1 MAVSGSTVD
10 GREISPV
17 HLREA
22 AENFNPDVYAARVNV
37 EHYLSPC
44 PSSEFSAMGDVT
56 ALSTEDITE
65 GPLAGRT
72 ALYAEIEPTER
83 MKQLIADGKKI
94 YSSIELHPQF
104 SVNGRA
110 YLVGLAMTD
119 TPASLGTERLKFT
132 AQQRQV
138 VMTFNSIQ
146 GEAPLISEAIE
157 SEIIE
162 MAEQRQ
168 EEGTQWFN
176 RVMGIIGRG
185 RKADDA
191 SFSRIQEAVEGVATS
206 QVDIIDRFNVLET
219 RHQQDRQKIT
229 SLTTE
234 LTALKENC
242 ARRTAIR
249 RTASPQRAQPPTSW
263 LTSDKTKEQIFYES
277 GDVRYYPQ
285 QAGLLYGAAGVA

>member
-1 MAVSGSTVD
+1 MANEKKTSRKKFRVAVSGSTVD

-83 MKQLIADGKKI
+83 MKQLVADGKKI

-132 AQQRQV
+132 AQQRQA
-138 VMTFNSIQ
+138 VMKFNSVQ

-206 QVDIIDRFNVLET
+206 QADIIDRFNALET
-219 RHQQDRQKIT
+219 RHQQDSQKIT
-229 SLTTE
+229 LLTTE
-234 LTALKENC
+234 LTALKEKL
-242 ARRTAIR
+242 RTQDGDLQNR
-249 RTASPQRAQPPTSW
+249 FTAT
-263 LTSDKTKEQIFYES
+263 
-277 GDVRYYPQ
+277 
-285 QAGLLYGAAGVA
+285 GAASDQLADF

>member
-1 MAVSGSTVD
+1 MANEKKTSRKKFRVAVSGSTVD

-83 MKQLIADGKKI
+83 MKQLVADGKKI

-132 AQQRQV
+132 AQQRQA
-138 VMTFNSIQ
+138 VMMFNSAQ

-206 QVDIIDRFNVLET
+206 QADIIDRFNALET
-219 RHQQDRQKIT
+219 RHQQDSQKIT

-234 LTALKENC
+234 LAALKEKL
-242 ARRTAIR
+242 RTQDGDPQNR
-249 RTASPQRAQPPTSW
+249 FTAT
-263 LTSDKTKEQIFYES
+263 
-277 GDVRYYPQ
+277 
-285 QAGLLYGAAGVA
+285 GAASDQLADF

>member
-1 MAVSGSTVD
+1 MANEKKTSRKKFRVAVSGSTVD

-83 MKQLIADGKKI
+83 MKQLVADGKKI

-132 AQQRQV
+132 AQQRQA
-138 VMTFNSIQ
+138 VMTFNSVQ

-162 MAEQRQ
+162 MAEQHQ

-206 QVDIIDRFNVLET
+206 QADIIDRFNVLET
-219 RHQQDRQKIT
+219 RHQQDSQKIT
-229 SLTTE
+229 LLTTE
-234 LTALKENC
+234 LAALKEKL
-242 ARRTAIR
+242 RTQDGDPQNR
-249 RTASPQRAQPPTSW
+249 FTAT
-263 LTSDKTKEQIFYES
+263 
-277 GDVRYYPQ
+277 
-285 QAGLLYGAAGVA
+285 GAASDQLADF

>member
-1 MAVSGSTVD
+1 MANEKKTSRKKFRVAVSGSTVD

-83 MKQLIADGKKI
+83 MKQLVADGKKI

-132 AQQRQV
+132 AQQRQA

-206 QVDIIDRFNVLET
+206 QADIIDRFNVLET
-219 RHQQDRQKIT
+219 RHQQDSQKIT

-234 LTALKENC
+234 LAALKEKL
-242 ARRTAIR
+242 RTQDGDLQNR
-249 RTASPQRAQPPTSW
+249 FTAT
-263 LTSDKTKEQIFYES
+263 
-277 GDVRYYPQ
+277 
-285 QAGLLYGAAGVA
+285 GAASDQLADF

>member
-1 MAVSGSTVD
+1 MANEKKTSRKKFRVAVSGSTVD

-83 MKQLIADGKKI
+83 MKQLVADGKKI

-132 AQQRQV
+132 AQQRQA
-138 VMTFNSIQ
+138 VMTFNSVQ

-162 MAEQRQ
+162 MAEQCQ

-206 QVDIIDRFNVLET
+206 QADIIDRFNTLET
-219 RHQQDRQKIT
+219 RHQQDSQKIT
-229 SLTTE
+229 LLTTE
-234 LTALKENC
+234 LTALKEKL
-242 ARRTAIR
+242 RTQDGDPQNR
-249 RTASPQRAQPPTSW
+249 FTAT
-263 LTSDKTKEQIFYES
+263 
-277 GDVRYYPQ
+277 
-285 QAGLLYGAAGVA
+285 GAASDQLADF

>member
-1 MAVSGSTVD
+1 MANEKKTSRKKFRVAVSGSTVD

-83 MKQLIADGKKI
+83 MKQLVADGKKI

-132 AQQRQV
+132 AQQRQA

-206 QVDIIDRFNVLET
+206 QADIIDRFNVLET

-234 LTALKENC
+234 PAALKEKL
-242 ARRTAIR
+242 RTQDGD
-249 RTASPQRAQPPTSW
+249 PQNRFAAT
-263 LTSDKTKEQIFYES
+263 
-277 GDVRYYPQ
+277 
-285 QAGLLYGAAGVA
+285 GAASDQLADF

>member
-1 MAVSGSTVD
+1 MANEKKTSRKKFRVAVSGSTVD

-83 MKQLIADGKKI
+83 MKQLVADGKKI

-132 AQQRQV
+132 AQQRQA
-138 VMTFNSIQ
+138 VMTFNSVQ

-191 SFSRIQEAVEGVATS
+191 SFSRIQEALEGVATS
-206 QVDIIDRFNVLET
+206 QADIIDRFNVLET
-219 RHQQDRQKIT
+219 RHQQDSQKIT
-229 SLTTE
+229 LLTTE
-234 LTALKENC
+234 LAALKEKL
-242 ARRTAIR
+242 RTQDGDPQNR
-249 RTASPQRAQPPTSW
+249 FTAT
-263 LTSDKTKEQIFYES
+263 
-277 GDVRYYPQ
+277 
-285 QAGLLYGAAGVA
+285 GAASDQLADF

>member
-1 MAVSGSTVD
+1 MANEKKTSRKKFRVAVSGSTVD

-83 MKQLIADGKKI
+83 MKQLVADGKKI

-132 AQQRQV
+132 AQQRQA

-206 QVDIIDRFNVLET
+206 QADIIDRFNALET

-229 SLTTE
+229 LLTTE
-234 LTALKENC
+234 LAALKEKL
-242 ARRTAIR
+242 RTQDSDPQNR
-249 RTASPQRAQPPTSW
+249 FTAT
-263 LTSDKTKEQIFYES
+263 
-277 GDVRYYPQ
+277 
-285 QAGLLYGAAGVA
+285 GAASDQLADF

>member
-1 MAVSGSTVD
+1 MANEKKTSRKKFRVAVSGSTVD

-83 MKQLIADGKKI
+83 MKQLVADGKKI

-110 YLVGLAMTD
+110 YLVGLAMTA

-132 AQQRQV
+132 AQQRQA
-138 VMTFNSIQ
+138 VMTFNSVQ

-206 QVDIIDRFNVLET
+206 QADIIDRFNALET
-219 RHQQDRQKIT
+219 RHQQDSQKIT

-234 LTALKENC
+234 LAALKEKL
-242 ARRTAIR
+242 RTQDGDPQNR
-249 RTASPQRAQPPTSW
+249 FTAT
-263 LTSDKTKEQIFYES
+263 
-277 GDVRYYPQ
+277 
-285 QAGLLYGAAGVA
+285 GAASDQLADF

>member
-1 MAVSGSTVD
+1 MANEKKTSRKKFRVAVSGSTVD

-22 AENFNPDVYAARVNV
+22 AENFDPDVYAARVNV

-83 MKQLIADGKKI
+83 MKQLVADGKKI

-132 AQQRQV
+132 AQQRQA
-138 VMTFNSIQ
+138 VMTFNSVQ

-206 QVDIIDRFNVLET
+206 QADIIDRFNVLET
-219 RHQQDRQKIT
+219 RHQQDSQKIT
-229 SLTTE
+229 LLTTE
-234 LTALKENC
+234 LAALKEKL
-242 ARRTAIR
+242 RTQDGDPQNR
-249 RTASPQRAQPPTSW
+249 FTAT
-263 LTSDKTKEQIFYES
+263 
-277 GDVRYYPQ
+277 
-285 QAGLLYGAAGVA
+285 GAASDQLADF

>member
-1 MAVSGSTVD
+1 MANEKKTSRKKFRVAVSGSTVD

-22 AENFNPDVYAARVNV
+22 AENFNSDVYAARVNV

-83 MKQLIADGKKI
+83 MKQLVADGKKI

-132 AQQRQV
+132 AQQRQA
-138 VMTFNSIQ
+138 VMTFNSVQ

-206 QVDIIDRFNVLET
+206 QADIIDRFNALET
-219 RHQQDRQKIT
+219 RHQQDSQKIT

-234 LTALKENC
+234 LAALKEKL
-242 ARRTAIR
+242 RTQDGDPQNR
-249 RTASPQRAQPPTSW
+249 FTAT
-263 LTSDKTKEQIFYES
+263 
-277 GDVRYYPQ
+277 
-285 QAGLLYGAAGVA
+285 GAASDQLADF

>member
-1 MAVSGSTVD
+1 MANEKKTSRKKFRVAVSGSTVD

-22 AENFNPDVYAARVNV
+22 AENFNPDIYAARVNV

-83 MKQLIADGKKI
+83 MKQLVADGKKI

-132 AQQRQV
+132 AQQRQA
-138 VMTFNSIQ
+138 VMTFNSVQ

-162 MAEQRQ
+162 MAEQCQ

-206 QVDIIDRFNVLET
+206 QADIIDRFNTLET
-219 RHQQDRQKIT
+219 RHQQDSQKIT

-234 LTALKENC
+234 LTALKEKL
-242 ARRTAIR
+242 RTQDGDPQNR
-249 RTASPQRAQPPTSW
+249 FTAT
-263 LTSDKTKEQIFYES
+263 
-277 GDVRYYPQ
+277 
-285 QAGLLYGAAGVA
+285 GAASDQLADF